1 VKGEIVPE
9 GVLAKDGKFQ
19 RKSFQGRCFVESF
32 RFNQWQVDE
41 VFVLQLK
48 MGKSE
53 EVRCCTWKEVSG
65 EMW

>member
-9 GVLAKDGKFQ
+9 EVLAKDGKFQ
-19 RKSFQGRCFVESF
+19 RKSFLRRCFFESF

-48 MGKSE
+48 DGQK
-53 EVRCCTWKEVSG
+53 
-65 EMW
+65 